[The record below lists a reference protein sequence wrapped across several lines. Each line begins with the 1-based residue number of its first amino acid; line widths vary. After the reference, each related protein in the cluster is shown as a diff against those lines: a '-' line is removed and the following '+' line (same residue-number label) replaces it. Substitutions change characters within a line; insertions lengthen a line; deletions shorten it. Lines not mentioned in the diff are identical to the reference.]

1 MVDETMSEQQK
12 KRTMEALERRFT
24 QAKAEIHQQQ
34 HKNKKIGVTTTKTLA
49 ENNIGLTSQRIN
61 SLPSLLKSTTPS
73 SAPSSKKDEN
83 EDVKTTL
90 PLADSDMLDED
101 DHEVLDTP

>member
-34 HKNKKIGVTTTKTLA
+34 HKNKKIGVTTKTLA

-61 SLPSLLKSTTPS
+61 CLHCSNQRHLPQLRHPKKVPSFIFSSLFHLFLIYINQLCWRS
-73 SAPSSKKDEN
+73 
-83 EDVKTTL
+83 
-90 PLADSDMLDED
+90 
-101 DHEVLDTP
+101 